1 MSENNN
7 SDTIFWKLLYSL
19 IHYLREIS
27 TENDLQYQNR
37 HGLKKIEKEIVT
49 AFWKIKFVKTKI
61 QNVKKNS

>member
-37 HGLKKIEKEIVT
+37 HGLKKKRKRNCDRILEN
-49 AFWKIKFVKTKI
+49 KFC
-61 QNVKKNS
+61 KN